1 MLKEFEMSKVTS
13 KDGTQIAYEKQ
24 GQGPALI
31 LVDGAMCFRSFG
43 PMPGLAKLLESNFT
57 VYTYDR
63 RGRGESTDTQP
74 YAVERE
80 VEDID
85 ALIKAAGNS
94 AYLFGTSSGACLV
107 LETASR
113 LGDRV
118 KKIALYEPPY
128 RWDGNARHEW
138 KEYRKQLGD
147 LLAAGRRGDAAALFM
162 KFVETPAEMVD
173 GMRQSPA
180 WAVFET
186 IAPTLMYDADDIGE
200 ERTVPVDR
208 AARVT
213 ATTLA
218 MSGTASFPFMYDSA
232 KTIAETVPNGQL
244 RTLEGQRHDVSLE
257 VLAPVLIEFFE
268 TEKTHEHKIRT
279 TSHETEPGPQRP
291 G

>member
-1 MLKEFEMSKVTS
+1 MSKVTS
-13 KDGTQIAYEKQ
+13 KDGSQIAYDKQ

-43 PMPGLAKLLESNFT
+43 PMPGLAKLLEHDFT

-80 VEDID
+80 VEDLD

-107 LETASR
+107 LEAASR
-113 LGDRV
+113 LGDKV
-118 KKIALYEPPY
+118 TKIALYEAPY
-128 RWDGNARHEW
+128 REGGDAMQEW
-138 KEYRKQLGD
+138 RNYRKQLGD

-162 KFVETPAEMVD
+162 KFVETPDEMVD

-180 WAVFET
+180 WPVFEA

-200 ERTVPVDR
+200 DRRVPVDR

-218 MSGTASFPFMYDSA
+218 MNGSASFPFMYDSA
-232 KTIAETVPNGQL
+232 KTIASAVPNSQL
-244 RTLEGQRHDVSLE
+244 RTLEGQTHNVSLE
-257 VLAPVLIEFFE
+257 VLAPVLIEFFT
-268 TEKTHEHKIRT
+268 TEKTREHKAST
-279 TSHETEPGPQRP
+279 PSHATEPGAQ
-291 G
+291 

>member
-1 MLKEFEMSKVTS
+1 MPKLTS
-13 KDGTQIAYEKQ
+13 RDGTQIAYDRQ

-80 VEDID
+80 VEDLE
-85 ALIKAAGNS
+85 ALVKAAGNS
-94 AYLFGTSSGACLV
+94 AYLFGTSSGACLA

-113 LGDRV
+113 LGDKV
-118 KKIALYEPPY
+118 TKIALYEAPY
-128 RWDGNARHEW
+128 REGGDARQEW
-138 KEYRKQLGD
+138 RNYRKQLGE

-162 KFVETPAEMVD
+162 KFVETPDDMVD

-180 WAVFET
+180 WPVFEA
-186 IAPTLMYDADDIGE
+186 IAPTLMHDADDMGE
-200 ERTVPVDR
+200 DRTVPVDR

-213 ATTLA
+213 ASTLA
-218 MSGTASFPFMYDSA
+218 MNGSASFPFMYDSA
-232 KTIAETVPNGQL
+232 KTIANAVPNAQL
-244 RTLEGQRHDVSLE
+244 RTLEGQTHNVSLE
-257 VLAPVLIEFFE
+257 VLAPVLIEFFK
-268 TEKTHEHKIRT
+268 TEKTQAHKFRT
-279 TSHETEPGPQRP
+279 TSHETEPGAQKV
-291 G
+291 

>member
-1 MLKEFEMSKVTS
+1 MPKVTS

-43 PMPGLAKLLESNFT
+43 PMPGLAKLLEHDFT

-80 VEDID
+80 VEDLD

-94 AYLFGTSSGACLV
+94 VYLFGTSSGACLV

-113 LGDRV
+113 LGDKV
-118 KKIALYEPPY
+118 KKIALYEAPY
-128 RWDGNARHEW
+128 RSGGTAMREW
-138 KEYRKQLGD
+138 QDYRKQLGD

-162 KFVETPAEMVD
+162 KFVETPAEMID

-180 WAVFET
+180 WPVFET
-186 IAPTLMYDADDIGE
+186 IAPTLMYDADDMGE
-200 ERTVPVDR
+200 NRTVPVDR

-213 ATTLA
+213 ASTLA
-218 MSGTASFPFMYDSA
+218 MNGGAGFPFMYDSA
-232 KTIAETVPNGQL
+232 KTIANAVPNGQL
-244 RTLEGQRHDVSLE
+244 RTLEGQTHNVNLE
-257 VLAPVLIEFFE
+257 VLAPVLIEFFT
-268 TEKTHEHKIRT
+268 TEKTHEHKLRT
-279 TSHETEPGPQRP
+279 TSHETEPGSQKA
-291 G
+291 

>member
-1 MLKEFEMSKVTS
+1 MPKLTS
-13 KDGTQIAYEKQ
+13 RDGTQIAYDRQ

-80 VEDID
+80 VEDLE
-85 ALIKAAGNS
+85 ALVKAAGNS
-94 AYLFGTSSGACLV
+94 AYLFGTSSGACLA

-113 LGDRV
+113 LGDKV
-118 KKIALYEPPY
+118 TKLALYEAPY
-128 RWDGNARHEW
+128 REGGDARREW
-138 KEYRKQLGD
+138 RNYRKQLGD

-162 KFVETPAEMVD
+162 KFVETPDDMVD

-180 WAVFET
+180 WPVFEA
-186 IAPTLMYDADDIGE
+186 IAPTLMHDADDMGE
-200 ERTVPVDR
+200 DRTVPVDR

-213 ATTLA
+213 ASTLA
-218 MSGTASFPFMYDSA
+218 MNGSASFPFMYDSA
-232 KTIAETVPNGQL
+232 KTIANAVPNAQL
-244 RTLEGQRHDVSLE
+244 RTLEGQTHNVSLE
-257 VLAPVLIEFFE
+257 VLAPVLIEFFK
-268 TEKTHEHKIRT
+268 TEKTQAHKFRT
-279 TSHETEPGPQRP
+279 TSHETEPGSQKV
-291 G
+291 

>member
-1 MLKEFEMSKVTS
+1 MSKVTS

-24 GQGPALI
+24 GHGPALI
-31 LVDGAMCFRSFG
+31 LVDGALCFRGFG

-63 RGRGESTDTQP
+63 RGRGESTDTKP

-80 VEDID
+80 VEDLD
-85 ALIKAAGNS
+85 ALINATGNS

-113 LGDRV
+113 LGDKV
-118 KKIALYEPPY
+118 QKIALYEAPY
-128 RWDGNARHEW
+128 KPGADAIKEW
-138 KEYRKQLGD
+138 RDYRRQLGE
-147 LLAAGRRGDAAALFM
+147 LLSAGRRGDMAALFM
-162 KFVETPAEMVD
+162 KLVGTPAEMVE

-180 WAVFET
+180 WPVFEAV
-186 IAPTLMYDADDIGE
+186 APTLIYDAEDMGAD
-200 ERTVPVDR
+200 RTVPVER

-218 MSGTASFPFMYDSA
+218 MNGGASFPFMYDAA

-244 RTLEGQRHDVSLE
+244 RTLEGQRHDVSVE

-279 TSHETEPGPQRP
+279 PSHEAEPGSQKP